1 MHDKYGVFHDKYCYA
16 GTDVLINLLNLR
28 DGEEL
33 IEAEI
38 AFTAERYRTY
48 QSHAT
53 KIEDFT
59 LSHFKYLHFYLFQDL
74 FEWAGDIRE
83 VDISKGNTRFCTV
96 PRIEVEAEKLFRLI
110 PKLKLIQNRDELI
123 NQVASLFCEMNLIHP
138 FREGNGRVQRFFFE
152 EMMFVLGYDLNWPV
166 ITQQQWVEA
175 NIAGVYLDLEPLKS
189 IFRQAISEL
198 AD

>member
-1 MHDKYGVFHDKYCYA
+1 M
-16 GTDVLINLLNLR
+16 
-28 DGEEL
+28 
-33 IEAEI
+33 
-38 AFTAERYRTY
+38 
-48 QSHAT
+48 
-53 KIEDFT
+53 
-59 LSHFKYLHFYLFQDL
+59 
-74 FEWAGDIRE
+74 
-83 VDISKGNTRFCTV
+83 
-96 PRIEVEAEKLFRLI
+96 EAEKLFQLI